1 MLKAMVAECGIVK
14 PFYFE
19 WPQEL
24 HDNGVGSVGGVAK
37 KGNKGDNTITLA
49 SNAPPPSV
57 GRYITFKPKDGK
69 LYQVTHAPVGDQA
82 ADYEIG
88 VLPNLVETVPSTAIM
103 RAEKPV
109 TKAMFV
115 IKPQFPTVRSIVM
128 TGTCVVGEVL
138 P

>member
-1 MLKAMVAECGIVK
+1 MLKAMVAEVGIVK

-24 HDNGVGSVGGVAK
+24 GGAGTTGGVAK

-49 SNAPPPSV
+49 SNTPPPSV
-57 GRYITFKPKDGK
+57 GRYITFKPRDGK
-69 LYQVTHAPVGDQA
+69 LYSVTHAPVGDQT

-109 TKAMFV
+109 TKAMFTV
-115 IKPQFPTVRSIVM
+115 KPQFPTTRSIIL
-128 TGTCVVGEVL
+128 TGTCVVSEVL